1 MAESD
6 VRPAYGIWQV
16 VLSFSDGV
24 MSAALRDE
32 PSGRFDETFVAW
44 LEGRSCEVIDM
55 RDTFREMFSKF
66 T

>member
-1 MAESD
+1 M
-6 VRPAYGIWQV
+6 

-24 MSAALRDE
+24 VSAALRDE

-55 RDTFREMFSKF
+55 RDPFREMFSKF